1 MVQYKRIGEILLEK
15 GLITTRQLESALK
28 MQLKTGLRFGEIL
41 TSTGKVTEEQIVQCL
56 AEQYDYAVADPES
69 VNPSEKALGLI
80 DRGFAL
86 SRLVLPV
93 AIEDGVLGCL
103 ISDPVDIGVTDTLA
117 QSLHLRLSFALAPP
131 TRLLAAIE
139 KAYGIERPA
148 VAVAEVEPPRAQ
160 AVAPRVKRMLRV
172 QTQKDREALLSDLM
186 TLEVP
191 PNRRKLWSKLSSA
204 A

>member
-1 MVQYKRIGEILLEK
+1 
-15 GLITTRQLESALK
+15 

-41 TSTGKVTEEQIVQCL
+41 TSTGKVSEEQIVQCL
-56 AEQYDYAVADPES
+56 AEQYDYAVAEPET
-69 VNPSEKALGLI
+69 VVPSEKALGLI

-86 SRLVLPV
+86 SRLVLPI
-93 AIEDGVLGCL
+93 AIEDGILGCL

-139 KAYGIERPA
+139 RAYGIERSTAA
-148 VAVAEVEPPRAQ
+148 VTARETPRAI
-160 AVAPRVKRMLRV
+160 APTPKVKRMLRV
-172 QTQKDREALLSDLM
+172 QIQKDREALLSDLL

-191 PNRRKLWSKLSSA
+191 PNRRKIWTKLSSA